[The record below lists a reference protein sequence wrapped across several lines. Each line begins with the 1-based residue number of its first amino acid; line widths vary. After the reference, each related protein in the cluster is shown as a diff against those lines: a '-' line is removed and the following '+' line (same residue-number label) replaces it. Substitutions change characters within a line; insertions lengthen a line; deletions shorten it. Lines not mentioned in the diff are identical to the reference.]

1 MGNKK
6 VGRLDSS
13 DFGALANQQLIPFYK
28 EIKISVKNS
37 QAPYS
42 DALATKR
49 HSGAPKFLQNPTV
62 CSKLNT

>member
-6 VGRLDSS
+6 VGRFNSS

-28 EIKISVKNS
+28 EIKSLVKNS

-42 DALATKR
+42 DALAPKR
-49 HSGAPKFLQNPTV
+49 RSPAPKFLQFPTV